1 MDKIKQKC
9 QMLRADMK
17 LKVHDDNYKKKHRT
31 INIYFTTPGSCQYLW
46 THVELIASHIRV
58 YI

>member
-17 LKVHDDNYKKKHRT
+17 LKVHDDNYKK
-31 INIYFTTPGSCQYLW
+31 NIEQSIFIPPHQV
-46 THVELIASHIRV
+46 HVNIFGLMLS
-58 YI
+58 